1 MSRPVENH
9 LFALLQ
15 FLVVTLPSVLAQPML
30 CCSLRLLRAPTC
42 IVGKILSCHMCAQ
55 CGGRACCLATDMAL
69 CMYTGSCS
77 YQRTRLYTRIALG
90 KARAMDVV
98 SGESSGNFGQLVLL
112 YPLLFWLQALQAN
125 IGVSMMLRGYGALFS
140 PEGWLVGV
148 LPGSSRRSATWVG
161 A

>member
-1 MSRPVENH
+1 M
-9 LFALLQ
+9 FACILKRNDIQ
-15 FLVVTLPSVLAQPML
+15 RTRSCIPSYKASHVN
-30 CCSLRLLRAPTC
+30 T
-42 IVGKILSCHMCAQ
+42 
-55 CGGRACCLATDMAL
+55 
-69 CMYTGSCS
+69 CS

-140 PEGWLVGV
+140 PEGWLVGCY
-148 LPGSSRRSATWVG
+148 LRSCYPYVTCAPVMPER
-161 A
+161 